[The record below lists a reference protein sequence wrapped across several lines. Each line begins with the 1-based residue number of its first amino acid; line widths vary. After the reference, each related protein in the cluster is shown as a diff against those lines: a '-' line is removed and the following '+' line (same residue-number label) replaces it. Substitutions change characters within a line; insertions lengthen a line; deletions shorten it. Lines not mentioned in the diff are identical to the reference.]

1 MRGVAFG
8 LDAIHPSI
16 PPSAPCSIKAV
27 NGGRSDE
34 ERKKEGGKTR
44 NETMMANKGA
54 ARCTNGPRARAQAQA
69 SSSVRMHIY
78 THTRGGGG
86 GGAERGCVCVCMC
99 GCVGGKEDGKITAG
113 NATATISL
121 NTGPSVPLLSKC
133 PPGTINSRPK
143 SDKIWYAMVGA
154 AGTMIYRFSKNR
166 HRDGTLVPIERQ
178 ESHSAF
184 PLYHTRACMRTC
196 HMNQPGRQPSS
207 LHTGTPELPKG
218 GTLPTSP
225 GMYSCT

>member
-1 MRGVAFG
+1 MPALPLVRLARVVRQVVGWGPHTCMDACMRGVAFG

-86 GGAERGCVCVCMC
+86 GGKGGGGGGVGVA
-99 GCVGGKEDGKITAG
+99 VGGEKKVEK
-113 NATATISL
+113 
-121 NTGPSVPLLSKC
+121 
-133 PPGTINSRPK
+133 
-143 SDKIWYAMVGA
+143 
-154 AGTMIYRFSKNR
+154 
-166 HRDGTLVPIERQ
+166 
-178 ESHSAF
+178 
-184 PLYHTRACMRTC
+184 
-196 HMNQPGRQPSS
+196 
-207 LHTGTPELPKG
+207 
-218 GTLPTSP
+218 
-225 GMYSCT
+225 